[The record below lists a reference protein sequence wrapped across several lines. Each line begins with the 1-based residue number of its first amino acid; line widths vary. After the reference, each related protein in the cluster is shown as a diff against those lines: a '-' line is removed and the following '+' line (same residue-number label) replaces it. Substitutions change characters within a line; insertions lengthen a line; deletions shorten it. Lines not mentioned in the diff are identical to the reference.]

1 MRNEKLLG
9 NFILL
14 MTAFIWG
21 MSFAFQ
27 KEGVTTISPFT
38 FGASRCTLSAIA
50 VWIVALICER
60 GKTRTAEYKKTTIK
74 GGLICGVFLTIA
86 CNLQQIGLVQTSAG
100 KGAFI
105 TALYMLIIP
114 VIGVLFLKQKIGKRA
129 WLAVAIGVA
138 GMYLLCISSEF
149 SIGRGDIYVLG
160 CALFF
165 ALQMLAV
172 DKYAPNANPLFMS
185 AIQFTMNA
193 IISGIIAL
201 IFEHPNLADLSSVTV
216 QILYCG
222 LFSGGL
228 GYTLQMVGQRM
239 TDPTSA
245 GLLLSFESVF
255 GALGGALMLNERM
268 SARELIGAF
277 IMFFA
282 IMLIQLP
289 SKKISSRSLD
299 EKETQ
304 NE

>member
-1 MRNEKLLG
+1 
-9 NFILL
+9 

-27 KEGVTTISPFT
+27 KEGVTAIAPFT
-38 FGASRCTLSAIA
+38 FGASRCTLSAIS
-50 VWIVALICER
+50 VWIVALLFER
-60 GKTRTAEYKKTTIK
+60 GKTRTTEYKKTTIK
-74 GGLICGVFLTIA
+74 GGIICGVFLTIA

-105 TALYMLIIP
+105 TALYMLLIP
-114 VIGVLFLKQKIGKRA
+114 IIGVLFLKQKIGKRA

-138 GMYLLCISSEF
+138 GMYLLCISNDF
-149 SIGRGDIYVLG
+149 SVGGGDIYVLG
-160 CALFF
+160 CAVFF

-193 IISGIIAL
+193 VISGIIAL
-201 IFEHPNLADLSSVTV
+201 IFEQPNFADLKSVMV
-216 QILYCG
+216 EILYCG

-268 SARELIGAF
+268 TPRELAGAF
-277 IMFFA
+277 IMFVA

-289 SKKISSRSLD
+289 NKNKIASDNLNKTSSRSLD
-299 EKETQ
+299 EKEKQ